1 MTLIEQV
8 GRPVEFLLVEDNPG
22 DVRLTREALKDSKVR
37 NNLNVLGDGI
47 SALAYLRRDS
57 PYENALRPDII
68 LLDLNLPKMD
78 GREVLSKIKA
88 DRALRRIPVVVITSS
103 EAEQD
108 ILRTYDLHVNCYV
121 TKPVDLDQFIKVVQ
135 SIESFWLTIV
145 QLPMPDESES
155 SSRD

>member
-1 MTLIEQV
+1 MARIEEV

-22 DVRLTREALKDSKVR
+22 DVRLTQEALKDSKVR
-37 NNLNVLGDGI
+37 NNLSVLGDGM
-47 SALAYLRRDS
+47 SALAFLRREA
-57 PYENALRPDII
+57 PHEHAPRPDII

-78 GREVLSKIKA
+78 GRELLSHIKA
-88 DRALRRIPVVVITSS
+88 DPKLKRIPVVVITSS

-135 SIESFWLTIV
+135 SIETFWLTIV
-145 QLPMPDESES
+145 QLPLPDSAE
-155 SSRD
+155 D

>member
-1 MTLIEQV
+1 MARIEEV

-22 DVRLTREALKDSKVR
+22 DVRLTQEALKDSKVR
-37 NNLNVLGDGI
+37 NHLNVLGDGL
-47 SALAYLRRDS
+47 SALAFLRRQP
-57 PYENALRPDII
+57 PYENAPRPDII

-78 GREVLSKIKA
+78 GRELLSHIKA
-88 DRALRRIPVVVITSS
+88 DPKLKRIPVVVITSS

-135 SIESFWLTIV
+135 SIETFWLTIV
-145 QLPMPDESES
+145 QLPLPDSAEA
-155 SSRD
+155 

>member
-1 MTLIEQV
+1 MARIEEV

-22 DVRLTREALKDSKVR
+22 DVRLTQEALKDSKVR
-37 NNLNVLGDGI
+37 NNLNILGDGM
-47 SALAYLRRDS
+47 SALAFLRREA
-57 PYENALRPDII
+57 PHEHAPRPDII

-78 GREVLSKIKA
+78 GRELLSHIKA
-88 DRALRRIPVVVITSS
+88 DPKLKRIPVVVITSS

-135 SIESFWLTIV
+135 SIETFWLTIV
-145 QLPMPDESES
+145 QLPLPDSSEA
-155 SSRD
+155 

>member
-1 MTLIEQV
+1 MARIEEV

-22 DVRLTREALKDSKVR
+22 DVRLTQEALKDSKVR
-37 NNLNVLGDGI
+37 NNLNVLGDGM
-47 SALAYLRRDS
+47 SALAFLRREA
-57 PYENALRPDII
+57 PHEHAPRPDII

-78 GREVLSKIKA
+78 GRELLSHIKA
-88 DRALRRIPVVVITSS
+88 DPKLKRIPVVVITSS

-135 SIESFWLTIV
+135 SIETFWLTIV
-145 QLPMPDESES
+145 QLPLPDSAEA
-155 SSRD
+155 

>member
-1 MTLIEQV
+1 MARIEEV

-22 DVRLTREALKDSKVR
+22 DVRLTQEALKDSKVR
-37 NNLNVLGDGI
+37 NNLNVLGDGL
-47 SALAYLRRDS
+47 SALAFLRRQH
-57 PYENALRPDII
+57 PYENAPRPDII

-78 GREVLSKIKA
+78 GRELLSHIKA
-88 DRALRRIPVVVITSS
+88 DPKLKRIPVVVITSS

-135 SIESFWLTIV
+135 SIETFWLTIV
-145 QLPMPDESES
+145 QLPLPDSSEA
-155 SSRD
+155 

>member
-1 MTLIEQV
+1 VARIEEV

-22 DVRLTREALKDSKVR
+22 DVRLTQEALKDSKVR
-37 NNLNVLGDGI
+37 NNLNVLGDGL
-47 SALAYLRRDS
+47 SALAFLRRQP
-57 PYENALRPDII
+57 PYENAPRPDII

-78 GREVLSKIKA
+78 GRELLSHIKA
-88 DRALRRIPVVVITSS
+88 DPKLKRIPVVVITSS

-135 SIESFWLTIV
+135 SIETFWLTIV
-145 QLPMPDESES
+145 QLPLPDSSEA
-155 SSRD
+155 

>member
-1 MTLIEQV
+1 MARVEEV

-22 DVRLTREALKDSKVR
+22 DVRLTQEALKDTKVR
-37 NNLNVLGDGI
+37 NNLNILGDGV
-47 SALAYLRRDS
+47 SALAFLRRES
-57 PYENALRPDII
+57 PYVNAPRPDII

-78 GREVLSKIKA
+78 GRELLSHIKA
-88 DRALRRIPVVVITSS
+88 DPKLKRIPVVVITSS

-135 SIESFWLTIV
+135 SIETFWLTIV
-145 QLPMPDESES
+145 QLPLPDSSEA
-155 SSRD
+155 

>member
-1 MTLIEQV
+1 MTRIEQV
-8 GRPVEFLLVEDNPG
+8 GRQVEFLLVEDNPG

-37 NNLNVLGDGI
+37 NNLNVLGNGI
-47 SALAYLRRDS
+47 SALNYLRREP

-78 GREVLSKIKA
+78 GREVLSRIKA
-88 DRALRRIPVVVITSS
+88 DPFLKRIPVVVITSS
-103 EAEQD
+103 EAEQG

-145 QLPMPDESES
+145 QLPMPDEAEFSP
-155 SSRD
+155 RD

>member
-47 SALAYLRRDS
+47 SALAYLRRES

-88 DRALRRIPVVVITSS
+88 DPAFRCIPVVVITSS

-145 QLPMPDESES
+145 QLPMLDEVES

>member
-1 MTLIEQV
+1 MTRIEEV

-22 DVRLTREALKDSKVR
+22 DVRLTREALRDSKVR

-47 SALAYLRRDS
+47 SALAFLRREP
-57 PYENALRPDII
+57 PYESAPRPDII

-78 GREVLSKIKA
+78 GREVLSTIKA
-88 DRALRRIPVVVITSS
+88 DPRLKRIPVVVITSS

-145 QLPMPDESES
+145 QLPPPSESEF
-155 SSRD
+155 

>member
-1 MTLIEQV
+1 VARIEEV

-22 DVRLTREALKDSKVR
+22 DVRLTQEALKDSKVR
-37 NNLNVLGDGI
+37 NNLNVLGDGM
-47 SALAYLRRDS
+47 SALAFLRREA
-57 PYENALRPDII
+57 PHEHAPRPDII

-78 GREVLSKIKA
+78 GRELLSHIKA
-88 DRALRRIPVVVITSS
+88 DPKLKRIPVVVITSS

-135 SIESFWLTIV
+135 SIETFWLTIV
-145 QLPMPDESES
+145 QLPLPDSAEA
-155 SSRD
+155 